1 MKHFNLNEDQQ
12 DCLQEIINVAMG
24 QASDQLA
31 RYLDTFVY
39 LKVPSIEQV
48 SSQYLSD
55 TLNSESQSQS
65 VAVVSQGFFG
75 YEGIRG
81 EALLMY
87 QPKDSDRL
95 ADLLGYE
102 PDELSVEEQI
112 IDLSSILTT
121 TFLNVFAS
129 QIDNQMSYSA
139 PRLLFSNNSKNKTS
153 SKSSI
158 SEHIEQ
164 QSFNWDVALK
174 VKITYQVTDYSF
186 NCDMILLIPESAI
199 VNITA
204 VIDRILEEY

>member
-1 MKHFNLNEDQQ
+1 MTALNLNEDQQ
-12 DCLQEIINVAMG
+12 DCLQELINVAMG

-48 SSQYLSD
+48 NAESLST
-55 TLNSESQSQS
+55 TLNTEEKGI
-65 VAVVSQGFFG
+65 AVVSQGFFG

-81 EALLMY
+81 EALLVY

-102 PDELSVEEQI
+102 PDELTVEEQI

-139 PRLLFSNNSKNKTS
+139 PRLLS
-153 SKSSI
+153 SGLHSVSD
-158 SEHIEQ
+158 HLEQ
-164 QSFNWDVALK
+164 LSFNWDMALK
-174 VKITYQVTDYSF
+174 VKISYQVTDYSF

-199 VNITA
+199 LNITT
-204 VIDRILEEY
+204 VIDRILDEF

>member
-1 MKHFNLNEDQQ
+1 
-12 DCLQEIINVAMG
+12 MG

-48 SSQYLSD
+48 RSEHLFDS
-55 TLNSESQSQS
+55 LNHDLK
-65 VAVVSQGFFG
+65 AMAIVSQGFFG

-87 QPKDSDRL
+87 QPLDSNRL

-102 PDELSVEEQI
+102 ADELSFDEQI

-121 TFLNVFAS
+121 TFLNVFAR

-139 PRLLFSNNSKNKTS
+139 PRLLSTNLNKVN
-153 SKSSI
+153 
-158 SEHIEQ
+158 EHLQQ
-164 QSFNWDVALK
+164 QSFNWDYALK
-174 VKITYQVTDYSF
+174 VKISYQVTDYSF
-186 NCDMILLIPESAI
+186 NCDMVLLIPEEAI
-199 VNITA
+199 TNIKT
-204 VIDRILEEY
+204 VIDRILADF

>member
-1 MKHFNLNEDQQ
+1 MNAFDLTEDQH
-12 DCLQEIINVAMG
+12 DCLQELINVAMG

-48 SSQYLSD
+48 RSELLFDS
-55 TLNSESQSQS
+55 LNHDLKATSI
-65 VAVVSQGFFG
+65 VSQGFFG

-87 QPKDSDRL
+87 QPLDSSRL

-102 PDELSVEEQI
+102 AEELSFDEQM

-139 PRLLFSNNSKNKTS
+139 PRLLSTNLNTINQ
-153 SKSSI
+153 
-158 SEHIEQ
+158 HIQQ
-164 QSFNWDVALK
+164 QSFNWDYALK
-174 VKITYQVTDYSF
+174 VRISYQVTDYSF
-186 NCDMILLIPESAI
+186 NCDMVLLIPEEAI
-199 VNITA
+199 SNIKA
-204 VIDRILEEY
+204 VIDRILADF